1 MTALRLLL
9 AELRGMFAADLG
21 LSLAVLAL
29 VGLLALLLRQG
40 LPPLWGG
47 ALLLAGVLA
56 ILLASVGRAARRAG
70 RPPGPRAA
78 PPPR

>member
-1 MTALRLLL
+1 MKLLRIIL

-29 VGLLALLLRQG
+29 VGLLALALDQG
-40 LPPLWGG
+40 LAPLWGG

-56 ILLASVGRAARRAG
+56 ILLASVWRGARRLG
-70 RPPGPRAA
+70 RRRG
-78 PPPR
+78 